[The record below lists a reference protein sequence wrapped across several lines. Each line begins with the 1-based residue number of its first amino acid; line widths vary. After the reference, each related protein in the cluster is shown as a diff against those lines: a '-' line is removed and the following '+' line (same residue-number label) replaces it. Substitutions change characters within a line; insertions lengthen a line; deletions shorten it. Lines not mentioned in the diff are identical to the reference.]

1 MITKRDVLEE
11 MIRIC
16 ETRSRIYSKGRRNE
30 EAIEGYEKL
39 FEREKEKAN
48 LCRMMIRHFESGG
61 KLKDEDLI

>member
-11 MIRIC
+11 MITIC